1 MMNLR
6 FKSFGNCSKGTCKSW
21 VHRTPEPCK
30 EWVSSPGR
38 WEVVGWIGSLST
50 SLPVSH
56 STWQSPTEP
65 VLSKWCAMNKQG
77 NPAFCGRLDFSTGLS
92 DPLKLTEQEIK
103 YTSPS
108 LCCCYELVRV
118 WQWWEG
124 PGGIFFPYSSG
135 PWECPGWYGVSVRT
149 VAVHC
154 PRCCCLHSE
163 ELDGVGWA
171 LWSRRLEEICEKW
184 LLFLWIR
191 DQFIGRANA
200 LY

>member
-6 FKSFGNCSKGTCKSW
+6 FKSFGNCSKGTCKLW

-103 YTSPS
+103 YTPPS
-108 LCCCYELVRV
+108 LCFCYELVRV
-118 WQWWEG
+118 WQGWEG
-124 PGGIFFPYSSG
+124 PGGIFFL
-135 PWECPGWYGVSVRT
+135 
-149 VAVHC
+149 VALV
-154 PRCCCLHSE
+154 L
-163 ELDGVGWA
+163 GNA
-171 LWSRRLEEICEKW
+171 LGDMG
-184 LLFLWIR
+184 FLWELWLFVAPSAAVCILR
-191 DQFIGRANA
+191 SLMGWDELFGAEDLKKSVKNDSCFFG
-200 LY
+200 LETNF